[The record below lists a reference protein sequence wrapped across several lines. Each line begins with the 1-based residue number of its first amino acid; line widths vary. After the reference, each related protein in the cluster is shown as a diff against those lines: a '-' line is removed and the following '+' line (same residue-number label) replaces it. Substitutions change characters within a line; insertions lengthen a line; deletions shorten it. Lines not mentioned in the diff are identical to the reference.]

1 MIKFQHTQARKKLEK
16 RIFSRLLLAILP
28 MLAMVVFTYFSLF
41 DLPENKKVILQ
52 LICENGANDIQRFFQ
67 TQRDTFNYWIE
78 DDIYGMSIEFQTIDE
93 LKKHFRSL
101 IKTHKGFCH
110 LALTDLN
117 GKVIVA
123 TSSHDH
129 HGQVEKD
136 ITGYTI
142 KEITDMNGNE
152 NFFEKYVASQ
162 FIKMTGLDNY
172 YTCVFGFKTRD
183 TSGHHNG
190 FFLAYIDWETMKNKT
205 EMVHNEMKNKGFG
218 QATVA
223 LIEHSSGIA
232 ISHTNPGLER
242 KKVYKDHLL
251 DNWLE
256 EGKSGKFH
264 KQTADKRI
272 EYVSFF
278 PVDTNNVENDQS
290 FSNKVNK
297 LSLATFVPE
306 TLIMHDVRKI
316 FWTSAISAIVCSL
329 FVFLVGFLISKGVK
343 GPLGLVVAEINT
355 ASEELKIA
363 AKHQLTNT
371 ANQVTGTAELN
382 TNIEEQVASS
392 RQLAEIA
399 NNFVSVAEATD
410 RSANMGKQSL
420 EATVSGVEAI
430 KSQVEKIAENMLALN
445 EKTQQMNIAL
455 DIINELSAQTTI
467 LSYNATIEA
476 AGAGESGK
484 RFSAIAEQI
493 MKLATKATESTKD
506 ISFLVE
512 DIQKGGNK
520 TILTTEEGSKSVN
533 RGMQLLLETVN
544 HFDNIQTSAEEN
556 LTSAKEMDMTIS
568 QQTNAI
574 EQAADSIR
582 NIQFAAEDVKQS
594 SEETLRT
601 AEQMLSMARK
611 LAEL

>member
-28 MLAMVVFTYFSLF
+28 MLAMVVFTYFSLL
-41 DLPENKKVILQ
+41 DLPENNKVIMQ
-52 LICENGANDIQRFFQ
+52 LICENGANDIKRFFQ
-67 TQRDTFNYWIE
+67 SQRDTFRYWIQ
-78 DDIYGMSIEFQTIDE
+78 DDIYGMSIEFQTTE
-93 LKKHFRSL
+93 EVKKHFQSL

-117 GKVIVA
+117 GKIIVA
-123 TSSHDH
+123 TSSQIDH
-129 HGQVEKD
+129 SKIDKD
-136 ITGYTI
+136 NTGYTI
-142 KEITDMNGNE
+142 KDIIDMDTNDNC
-152 NFFEKYVASQ
+152 FEKYVASQ
-162 FIKMTGLDNY
+162 FIKMIGHDNY
-172 YTCVFGFKTRD
+172 YTCVFGYKTKD
-183 TSGHHNG
+183 TSGKHNG
-190 FFLAYIDWETMKNKT
+190 YFLAYIDWDAMCKKIDI
-205 EMVHNEMKNKGFG
+205 VHNEMKNKGFG
-218 QATVA
+218 LANVA
-223 LIEHSSGIA
+223 LIEHASGIA
-232 ISHTNPGLER
+232 FSHSNSDMKR
-242 KKVYKDHLL
+242 KKIYKDQLL
-251 DNWLE
+251 DTWLD
-256 EGKSGKFH
+256 EGKSGQFH
-264 KQTADKRI
+264 KQNADI
-272 EYVSFF
+272 NQYVSFF
-278 PVDTNNVENDQS
+278 PVDTNNIANDQ
-290 FSNKVNK
+290 FSLSKKNN
-297 LSLATFVPE
+297 LSLAAFVPE
-306 TLIMHDVRKI
+306 KLIMYEVRKI

-329 FVFLVGFLISKGVK
+329 FVLLVGLLISKAVK

-410 RSANMGKQSL
+410 TSANQGKKSL
-420 EATVSGVEAI
+420 EATVTGVEAI
-430 KSQVEKIAENMLALN
+430 KSQVEKIASNMLSLN

-476 AGAGESGK
+476 AGAGEAGK

-493 MKLATKATESTKD
+493 MKLANKATESTKD

-520 TILTTEEGSKSVN
+520 TILTTEEGITSVD

-544 HFDNIQTSAEEN
+544 HFDSILTSAEEN

-582 NIQFAAEDVKQS
+582 SIQFAAEDVKQS